1 MSSEPGTGQVSSVTG
16 GGPVWCQPKSVNG
29 RHESIFSTAVD
40 RCRVC
45 QTSTRILL
53 TVNSLQKTEA
63 AEFLGSFADVETSLD
78 LAPASR
84 TLLVDQVTLAVRSAI
99 IDGSLSPG
107 TRLVET
113 ELAETFKVSRGPVR
127 EALRRL
133 EKEGLVRIVPAG
145 GTFVASLT
153 ERDIADIYGLRA
165 AIEGY
170 AARAAASASA
180 NLYTLERSL
189 QQIQA
194 SAHAEKL
201 SGLIEADVVFHRSLM
216 ALAQNRRLLAVWED
230 LEGQM
235 RLILSLTRDQVYRD
249 PPQLAEQHRSLVNA
263 IESHDGELAERRV
276 REHIEGRIGERLAYW
291 RELASRASGGSSGEG

>member
-1 MSSEPGTGQVSSVTG
+1 M
-16 GGPVWCQPKSVNG
+16 
-29 RHESIFSTAVD
+29 
-40 RCRVC
+40 
-45 QTSTRILL
+45 
-53 TVNSLQKTEA
+53 
-63 AEFLGSFADVETSLD
+63 ETSLD

-84 TLLVDQVTLAVRSAI
+84 TLLVDQVTLAVRRAIVYGALSA
-99 IDGSLSPG
+99 G

-113 ELAETFKVSRGPVR
+113 ELAETLKVSRGPVR

-165 AIEGY
+165 AVEGY
-170 AARAAASASA
+170 AARAAAAAKADLRS
-180 NLYTLERSL
+180 LENSL
-189 QQIQA
+189 QQMRA

-201 SGLIEADVVFHRSLM
+201 SSLIEADVVFHRSLV
-216 ALAQNRRLLAVWED
+216 ALSQNRRLLAVWKD

-249 PPQLAEQHRSLVNA
+249 PPQLTEQHQSLVTA
-263 IESHDGELAERRV
+263 IESGDGDLAERRV

-291 RELASRASGGSSGEG
+291 QEVVSRTQGGTHRGDSR